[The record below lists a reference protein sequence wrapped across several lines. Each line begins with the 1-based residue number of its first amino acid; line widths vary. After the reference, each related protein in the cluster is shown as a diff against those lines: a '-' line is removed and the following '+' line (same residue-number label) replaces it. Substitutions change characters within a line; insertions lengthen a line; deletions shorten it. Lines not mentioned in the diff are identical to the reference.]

1 MSWEPFSLHFKQ
13 VFDGGYKYLDNCGR
27 LMLLAEEHLCLM
39 PEDVK
44 PSGCKMTL
52 PESGI
57 AVVLD
62 SSELAI
68 TQELHKD
75 NGAEFINVCQ
85 VMEQLV
91 REVFEPRHVES
102 NGFAS
107 KMYWALGSSD
117 AVLAASLK
125 FGKGLPADVARDV
138 EMPAR
143 QESVDCHFAAGS
155 FDLHLQIHPVTFQS
169 LTFQKFNP
177 PPLATAAHRRRLDR
191 LNQKAERMNTTLR
204 QGIMMDIDLIEFDP
218 PMAPLAKHFEQLKK
232 KELILQGRFN
242 VL

>member
-1 MSWEPFSLHFKQ
+1 MSWESFSLHFKQ
-13 VFDGGYKYLDNCGR
+13 VFDGGYKYLDSCGS
-27 LMLLAEEHLCLM
+27 LMLLAEERLGLM
-39 PEDVK
+39 TEDVK
-44 PSGCKMTL
+44 PSGCKMAR

-57 AVVLD
+57 SVALD

-68 TQELHKD
+68 TQELYAD

-91 REVFEPRHVES
+91 REVFKPRHVES
-102 NGFAS
+102 SGFAS
-107 KMYWALGSSD
+107 NTCWGMESSD

-125 FGKGLPADVARDV
+125 LGMELADIGRDV

-143 QESVDCHFAAGS
+143 QASVDCHFAAGS

-169 LTFQKFNP
+169 LTFKKFNS

-191 LNQKAERMNTTLR
+191 LNKRTERMNTSLR
-204 QGIMMDIDLIEFDP
+204 QGIMMELDLIEFDP
-218 PMAPLAKHFEQLKK
+218 PVSPLKNHFEQLKK
-232 KELILQGRFN
+232 KELILQKRFN